1 MFRPDVLQKCYNIM
15 EVNVLNMFNIRHEQ
29 ITIKNTYL

>member
-1 MFRPDVLQKCYNIM
+1 MFLPDVLQKCYNFI

>member
-15 EVNVLNMFNIRHEQ
+15 KVNVLNMFNIRHEQ